1 MKTSKPN
8 RHETIAGLVWV
19 VLGLAAIFV
28 ARGYA
33 FGTITRMGPGFVPI
47 MLGILL
53 VLFGLFAAWQGR
65 SLPEVSLDLSLRPF
79 AYIIFGIIV
88 WVLLVDWA
96 GFVPA
101 AIALILISAQSE
113 PGMKMK
119 EATLLAAG
127 MSLIGYLIFIRGI
140 GIPIAASGAES
151 WI

>member
-8 RHETIAGLVWV
+8 KHETIAGLVWV

-33 FGTITRMGPGFVPI
+33 FGTITRMGPGFVPV

-53 VLFGLFAAWQGR
+53 VVFGLFAAWQGR
-65 SLPEVSLDLSLRPF
+65 TLPGVSLNLRLRPF
-79 AYIIFGIIV
+79 AYIIVGIVV

-101 AIALILISAQSE
+101 TVALILISAQSE
-113 PGMKMK
+113 RGMKWT
-119 EATLLAAG
+119 EAALLAAG
-127 MSLIGYLIFIRGI
+127 ISLVGYLIFIRGI
-140 GIPIAASGAES
+140 GIPIAAFGS
-151 WI
+151 

>member
-1 MKTSKPN
+1 MKTSKSN
-8 RHETIAGLVWV
+8 RHEVIAGLVWV

-53 VLFGLFAAWQGR
+53 VVFGLFAAWQGR
-65 SLPEVSLDLSLRPF
+65 RLPEVSLDLRLRPF
-79 AYIIFGIIV
+79 AYIIVGIIV

-101 AIALILISAQSE
+101 TVALILISAQSE
-113 PGMKMK
+113 PEMKLM
-119 EATLLAAG
+119 EAVLLAAG
-127 MSLIGYLIFIRGI
+127 MSLVGYLIFIRGI
-140 GIPIAASGAES
+140 GIPIAAFGS
-151 WI
+151 